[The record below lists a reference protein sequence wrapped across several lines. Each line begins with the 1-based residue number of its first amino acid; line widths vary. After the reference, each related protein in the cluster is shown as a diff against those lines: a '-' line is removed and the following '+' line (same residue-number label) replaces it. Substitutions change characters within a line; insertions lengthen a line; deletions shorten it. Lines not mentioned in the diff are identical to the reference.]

1 MEAMVL
7 VLSNYEQ
14 WQAVEGQKLGVSSYR
29 QITQN
34 QIDRFAQATG
44 DHQWI
49 HCDPERAAK
58 ESPFGQTIAH
68 GYLTVSLIS
77 DMITE
82 VFNTANT
89 QMTVN
94 YAIDN
99 IRFAQPVVVDSRV
112 RLNVTVAHVKKIKQM
127 VKSVLNVTMEIE
139 GNKKPAFTGKIT
151 FLYHYN

>member
-14 WQAVEGQKLGVSSYR
+14 WEAFEGKNLGVSHYR
-29 QITQN
+29 QITQS

-77 DMITE
+77 DMMAEIFE
-82 VFNTANT
+82 TANT

-151 FLYHYN
+151 FLYHYS